1 MWFKG
6 QSSSQFLTRS
16 SFRLWTNYKHEI
28 MRPVSNGVGIGAMI
42 IYFVIFLYYL
52 QNIIIYIICA
62 GVAGIFSHSPYF
74 FSNIFHL

>member
-16 SFRLWTNYKHEI
+16 SFRLCTNYKQEI

-42 IYFVIFLYYL
+42 IYFLIFLYYL

-62 GVAGIFSHSPYF
+62 LELQEYLLIPPIFF
-74 FSNIFHL
+74 